1 MPHPQ
6 LLLLESHHAQL
17 SAALP
22 SDSYADCEL
31 RFVNEDSEWG
41 ETVKTKNVTE
51 VVVTWCRLSCR
62 VTVLFVLSSF
72 FLLIKRKKLP
82 TQPPAHPISQLP
94 PLNHSHTIKLYV
106 QSHASSWLY
115 QDGSLS
121 DSTACFDV
129 SRSKCIKTFLNKQL
143 LFVKTSGI
151 ASEI

>member
-1 MPHPQ
+1 MPITQ
-6 LLLLESHHAQL
+6 LLLLESHHPQL

-41 ETVKTKNVTE
+41 ETVKTKNVTQ
-51 VVVTWCRLSCR
+51 VVVTWF
-62 VTVLFVLSSF
+62 LFVLSSF

-106 QSHASSWLY
+106 QSHASSWLS